1 MSNLFGRSL
10 TIIAALILSACLDLG
25 GKTVKEGDTEGDVV
39 DPSKVICNPIDDY
52 TPTFLERGLF
62 GKLYYLEDDQ
72 PRYSSVDEF
81 ITNAHAI
88 DADLY
93 MNRLFV
99 PTRPWD
105 RGFHTMDG
113 QLVTNPAGE
122 ALYEYFGIEVET
134 ELRLAP
140 GQAPGHYQFA
150 ILADDG
156 AIMRDAAGIE
166 IVNNDGVH
174 PTKMACASQSVY
186 LEAATTVPVTIR
198 YHQGPRF
205 HIAMMILMR
214 PFPADPAAVND
225 PQCGQLGNS
234 HFFDSTTTPPTAKA
248 NYYGLLERGWVPLEG
263 ANYKLPKNRNP
274 CVLQEQPLE
283 ISNVSLSG
291 VTRNSVTVTWT
302 TNVPASSKVWYKNT
316 ATGATSETAEDT
328 ALVTSHSV
336 TVTGL
341 TSNTLYSFRALSTT
355 AGLQSGQ
362 SDERAV
368 RTQR

>member
-1 MSNLFGRSL
+1 MSNLYGRSL
-10 TIIAALILSACLDLG
+10 TIIASLFLSACLDLG
-25 GKTVKEGDTEGDVV
+25 GNTVKEGDTEVDVV

-52 TPTFLERGLF
+52 TPTFLERGLV
-62 GKLYYLEDDQ
+62 GKLFYLEDDQ

-81 ITNAHAI
+81 ITNAHEI

-105 RGFHTMDG
+105 RGFHTMNG
-113 QLVTNPAGE
+113 ELVTNPDGE

-140 GQAPGHYQFA
+140 GQAPGDYQLA

-156 AIMRDAAGIE
+156 AILRDEDGNE
-166 IVNNDGVH
+166 LVNNDGVH
-174 PTKMACASQSVY
+174 PTKMACATQAVY
-186 LEAATTVPVTIR
+186 FDANTSLPVTIR

-205 HIAMMILMR
+205 HIAMIVMMR
-214 PFPADPAAVND
+214 PFPADPTAVND
-225 PQCGQLGNS
+225 VQCGRAGNS

-263 ANYKLPKNRNP
+263 ANYKLPRNRNP

-283 ISNVSLSG
+283 ITNVSLSG
-291 VTRNSVTVTWT
+291 VTRNSVTVSWT
-302 TNVPASSKVWYKNT
+302 TNVAASSKVWFKNT
-316 ATGATSETAEDT
+316 STGAAGETAEDA

-341 TSNTLYSFRALSTT
+341 SPNTLYSFKALSTT
-355 AGLQSGQ
+355 AGLQTGQ